1 MEQRLAGSEQNIQYA
16 DQKGTSNQ
24 GIISDI
30 VDRMESKV
38 LGLEQTIDML
48 KNEQNRDKENVG
60 RLEVNNVRSN
70 EDF

>member
-38 LGLEQTIDML
+38 LGLE
-48 KNEQNRDKENVG
+48 
-60 RLEVNNVRSN
+60 
-70 EDF
+70 